1 MNLNLTL
8 DKSKT
13 KIGIALAI
21 TCFFTNLSQ
30 LPLIVSYGLS
40 SILSILTWGIFI
52 VYSLIVYNDWKIS
65 KYISPYLLI
74 SMVFL
79 LFILILELF
88 SRNSYLKSGL
98 IYPFFL
104 SMVMLFLASNVGEDI
119 TKKDFELIATAYIWG
134 AFIVALNVFFEYLI
148 GIDISDVKYAYAS
161 KNSISQIF
169 LTACI
174 LLVAFKY
181 NNNKKI
187 TKILYTIMVLAFIYV
202 MLLLK
207 SRATIIVIPIL
218 LIFLF
223 VKAGKKIRHLRTIFI
238 IILFAIAIVFAIK
251 PQLWNSLIN
260 DIILAGRGSND
271 LNDITSGRID
281 EWASFWQD
289 MEKSWLFGQGRQKR
303 ESIILTAFLEFGLP
317 MGFLV
322 LSIAV
327 SPMILSC
334 SKGRLNTKLGAITFC
349 IALSYCFNG
358 IFEQLSPFG
367 PGVKCYFLWI
377 VLGILLSK
385 ANKTETTKRK

>member
-1 MNLNLTL
+1 MNLRLTL
-8 DKSKT
+8 DGNKT
-13 KIGIALAI
+13 KIGIALAL

-40 SILSILTWGIFI
+40 SMISILVWGVFI
-52 VYSLIVYNDWKIS
+52 LYSLILYKDWKIS
-65 KYISPYLLI
+65 KYISPYLLT

-134 AFIVALNVFFEYLI
+134 AFIVAINVLFEYLI

-187 TKILYTIMVLAFIYV
+187 TKILYTVVSLAFVYI

-218 LIFLF
+218 LVFLF
-223 VKAGKKIRHLRTIFI
+223 VKVGKHIRHFRTIFI
-238 IILFAIAIVFAIK
+238 IVLFAIAIVFAIK

-289 MEKSWLFGQGRQKR
+289 MEQSWLFGQGRQKR

-317 MGFLV
+317 IGFLV

-377 VLGILLSK
+377 VLGIFLAKCKKGKIQEL
-385 ANKTETTKRK
+385 